1 MKMLN
6 FYKEAAKRFIA
17 LALAAGILG
26 VPEGYE
32 ALHRSKTK
40 PMKTYT
46 FSALAT
52 DEGKD
57 DDKSNFSKVTGT
69 AVEDDELT
77 QEATQTTAARA
88 AGFEEY
94 TTTSVTT
101 IPSGPVAYVGDRI
114 LQMEAAQPW
123 DEPELAEKVKK
134 EENKKIDVTVPDKGN
149 YSKAVGKLSTAT
161 PMEEGYYTLTV
172 STGMSPGTN
181 VEYFVVRYIDKKG
194 NPQSKYIFP
203 KTHSLK
209 ATHDFITGL
218 TTSSDAA
225 KTQMDELEKKHSALE
240 NFDYS
245 EETEP
250 ATKALAS
257 WTVDDFMF
265 YAPKGLT
272 KITSVE
278 AFLSKGS
285 WTVQGI
291 EVSKV
296 NSQTYYG
303 EYGFYTGKYFLA
315 MDRTRIC
322 ELKKKKQGT
331 LTLSAVSD
339 TLINIG
345 GSDSI
350 YFELNTIFD
359 DAHVDNP
366 LDDLYS
372 IRLDIA
378 DELKSGI
385 ETYLKNDP
393 SDLSPA
399 AKLNLEHIAVEIE
412 YQDINGWTRNVTMP
426 FLLSVLGQYEF
437 YNVENLSMT
446 NAEGGKVEGIGNVRS
461 VGLCQRGDTVAFTA
475 CLPEFKSLISTK
487 LYVGSKARERLKE
500 TGNIQLC
507 PEKKIEDLEAELEEA
522 RSQSEQDDT
531 KIDSIQNSI
540 QSEKEKIGNYSDLM
554 YQLDNDD
561 IALSSISIY
570 DGICVMGNTPDV
582 TSNSKKWYSYTT
594 GFAFKS
600 EAPLYYS
607 TTTKETGF
615 VLNSG
620 TADTFSMKAYNPDN
634 PLIGY
639 NMSGSFMVRIKTDN
653 IVGAGTAGE
662 TYVKLSYQNSS
673 GDIVTTRLYNVKDEV
688 MNYLGYWP
696 SDKSATSDYAYLH
709 GVAENNI
716 VEFPVQLDDVVAVT
730 GIELSVDS
738 YSGEEWQVDS
748 VSVAVID
755 KIGRRYNFV
764 DPDNVDLS
772 ANTIKDTE
780 DINVEIPKDGDNV
793 RLRSVFDD
801 KYIAYDGEP
810 SDGKKVYLDTSNIAT
825 FKLKSVGDGW
835 YQFITSQDDKFCLNR
850 QGENNSADDAAVC
863 LFKNV
868 ETDNQKF
875 KLKKNSDGTFTIII
889 GGTGERSC
897 LDVGDIVNGKPGVIQ
912 NTIGGIPRMVASG
925 SYDFQKWYVDIIHD
939 SSYVP
944 PAEGTASDTAA
955 DEETPAAQSYSEV
968 KDGDIISFRNKNSGL
983 YLAADQDSDN
993 YNIIQAAAEDRT
1005 YYKVSKNGDFAAF
1018 QMMNGNKVSR
1028 NYIKAP
1034 SDRNAETAMARV
1046 PSNLM
1051 LFRIYDSEDGTFIIE
1066 TSSGGFYLDV
1076 KDGATEAGA
1085 NVETTHSSL
1094 NTDSQHWY
1102 IEING
1107 VDVITP
1113 ATAEARRKADEKVRE
1128 EEEKARQ
1135 AEIEARTVR
1144 KYETVDQ
1151 INNGDILYFRNQQT
1165 DLYMSYSGKPSNR
1178 NNVFQAEQN
1187 EAAAFKAVELDNG
1200 WFQFVCVDDENFVL
1214 DRQASGGNKDG
1225 ANIFLFTNNGNENQT
1240 FKVKTFTDGTF
1251 MFITGGTDEGSCV
1264 QAEKLVGVGDDI
1276 NQGTVT
1282 GEREQRWYA
1291 EKMTSYVEEET
1302 EDPTNGGKL
1311 DPNAVVP
1318 YATNLNP
1325 YTADGDHSAYY
1336 VVREVVMTVIP
1347 PFPLKYKD
1355 EDSKSLIVAGQSVT
1369 FSSGRGRVIRSEDL
1383 NFDDVRYSMP
1393 YEYTSRDYGYTR
1405 TSKTFDLIVKVADDP
1420 TAGNVNGDS
1429 GSKNYFYFQLL
1440 FKYGGS
1446 ALVLANQQL
1455 SSDGFRAGMG
1465 ETFSISVNRDY
1476 GELTSIRI
1484 LPEDVQEDSD
1494 IFDKLNIEMIT
1505 VTERVYGD
1513 SSTQYVADNVGWIGI
1528 DYHDSA
1534 EDSSIQGRSGR
1545 TIGNISKTVGI
1556 SYKQTVVNF
1565 LAEINTLPWDT
1576 DYLQVE
1582 GSIAC
1587 DLEYIDIDGQPQT
1600 ASFDVVK
1607 RMAEYMNKAPR
1618 VAEAASDGSNA
1629 SLFTNMGCVSDPQWM
1644 LRPNHTDR
1652 FMLPS
1657 LPNAKSLSSIT
1668 FYATSRNNKPGK
1680 WVIGSVSISRIIKD
1694 GGIVTL
1700 NSNGEYYR
1708 TMETRGFCENRK
1720 ERKRE
1725 ELFLP
1730 AGTTQSLKLNFNE
1743 NIIDWINYKT
1753 ELSSVSRLPDSTN
1766 DELNIYIYPEDPE
1779 RLNITNSAVKTAVQ
1793 YTVPYSQVMQA
1804 KQSTLS
1810 VANSGTADAVFYT
1823 KGMSVPS
1830 MNNLVKMGIQCRDQ
1844 YVLFD
1849 YAIVEQV
1856 RDGVVINTYH
1866 FKFHGE
1872 SGLLGIT
1879 KTPDDYT
1886 TVYEPMQQVVS
1897 LSLSED
1903 STEAAL
1909 FATTDTNSK
1918 TSNIAIAMR
1927 YTSTLDPGNTEYYSP
1942 YIYLTDIG
1950 INKIYPGMMIDVP
1963 FDIPYVK
1970 DIKGYKIASFGN
1982 NVNAKVKGS
1991 MAVNYRNSSANDA
2004 SGTMIG
2010 GVYSSNGSFDIKN
2023 ALMEYDLAAGT
2034 TGEGSVAPLSIRF
2047 KTAKAMKGVESGT
2060 TTPVRATIY
2069 YTDQM
2074 GAAQTYQISDLRRFI
2089 QLTDTSPNAVTEN
2102 DNDNTIANSTNN
2114 TWKFVREF
2122 ETDSWKTVK
2131 LFLPECDEIK
2141 SIWVCPYGGRDVDAM
2156 WYLEQFSGT
2165 LGIDK
2170 SIKPYSTFDRLIDE
2184 ELKEST
2190 AGTEIALYDVS
2201 MSTQLFANGVVTPST
2216 NHFASATIESGDV
2229 AKITVKIRG
2238 GDRKYAVDTYEIVN
2252 GVKVKAPITF
2262 VSNKTDTEFWFTP
2275 DENETR
2281 ETKSYQI
2288 SVYSEDNKYVRDEIY
2303 VMVRPKPETTAT
2315 TEIATTTTETAAT
2328 TAETTTTTAEIMTTA
2343 ETEAPPETTAPA
2355 ETTTE
2360 AVTVPTEPDTEEKP
2374 EDTTEPEEQS
2384 E

>member
-32 ALHRSKTK
+32 AMHRSKTK
-40 PMKTYT
+40 SMKTYT

-52 DEGKD
+52 DEDKGKD
-57 DDKSNFSKVTGT
+57 DDDSKSSFNEVEGT
-69 AVEDDELT
+69 EVEDDEFA
-77 QEATQTTAARA
+77 QETTQTAAVGA
-88 AGFEEY
+88 SGFEEY
-94 TTTSVTT
+94 TTTTVTT
-101 IPSGPVAYVGDRI
+101 IPSGPVAYVGDQI
-114 LQMEAAQPW
+114 LRMEAASPW
-123 DEPELAEKVKK
+123 DEPELAERVKQK
-134 EENKKIDVTVPDKGN
+134 ENKEINVTVPAKET
-149 YSKAVGKLSTAT
+149 YSKAISKLSDASA
-161 PMEEGYYTLTV
+161 MEEGYYTLTV
-172 STGMSPGTN
+172 STGISPGTN
-181 VEYFVVRYIDKKG
+181 VEYFAVRYLDKKG
-194 NPQSKYIFP
+194 NPQTKYIFP

-218 TTSSDAA
+218 TTSSEAA
-225 KTQMDELEKKHSALE
+225 KAQMEELDKKHSVL
-240 NFDYS
+240 NDYDYT
-245 EETEP
+245 EVTEP

-265 YAPKGLT
+265 YAPNGLT

-345 GSDSI
+345 GSESQ
-350 YFELNTIFD
+350 YFELNTNFEE
-359 DAHVDNP
+359 AHVDNP

-412 YQDINGWTRNVTMP
+412 YQDVNGWTRNVTMP
-426 FLLSVLGQYEF
+426 FLLSVLGQYDF
-437 YNVENLSMT
+437 YNVENLNMD
-446 NAEGGKVEGIGNVRS
+446 NADGSTVEGIGNVRS
-461 VGLCQRGDTVAFTA
+461 TGLCQRGDTVAFTA

-487 LYVGSKARERLKE
+487 MYVGSKAREVLKQ
-500 TGNIQLC
+500 TGGIQLAS
-507 PEKKIEDLEAELEEA
+507 EKKIEDLNEQLSELRKEDFV
-522 RSQSEQDDT
+522 DDT
-531 KIDSIQNSI
+531 KVDRCLVDIDI
-540 QSEKEKIGNYSDLM
+540 EKGKLKNYDDLI
-554 YQLDNDD
+554 YELDNDD

-582 TSNSKKWYSYTT
+582 TSNSKKWYSYAT
-594 GFAFKS
+594 GFAFAS
-600 EAPLYYS
+600 DAPLYYS
-607 TTTKETGF
+607 TTTKDTGF

-620 TADTFSMKAYNPDN
+620 TADSFSMRAYSANN

-639 NMSGSFMVRIKTDN
+639 NMSGNFMVRIKTDN
-653 IVGAGTAGE
+653 MVGAGTAGE
-662 TYVKLSYQNSS
+662 TYVKLSYQNGS
-673 GDIVTTRLYNVKDEV
+673 GEIVTTRLYNVRDEV

-696 SDKSATSDYAYLH
+696 SDDSATSDYAYLH

-716 VEFPVQLDDVVAVT
+716 VEFPVQLEDVVAVT

-738 YSGEEWQVDS
+738 YSGDEWQVDS

-755 KIGRRYNFV
+755 KIGNRYTFV
-764 DPDNVDLS
+764 SSDDVDLAS
-772 ANTIKDTE
+772 NGARNI
-780 DINVEIPKDGDNV
+780 KDGDI
-793 RLRSVFDD
+793 L
-801 KYIAYDGEP
+801 
-810 SDGKKVYLDTSNIAT
+810 T
-825 FKLKSVGDGW
+825 FKCKHGGQYLSVEDSVTKSGTNVLVDEKSSASEWKAVDAGDGW
-835 YQFITSQDDKFCLNR
+835 FNLFSQIGDGSMAMDVK
-850 QGENNSADDAAVC
+850 GASKDNSTNIQIYSHNTTAA
-863 LFKNV
+863 
-868 ETDNQKF
+868 QKF
-875 KLKKNSDGTFTIII
+875 KFKANKDGTYSILT
-889 GGTGERSC
+889 GTTNGESC
-897 LDVGDIVNGKPGVIQ
+897 VDYSKLSNGNVHQYKNVYGDN
-912 NTIGGIPRMVASG
+912 
-925 SYDFQKWYVDIIHD
+925 QKWYVDITRD

-944 PAEGTASDTAA
+944 VSEAATASPTEAA
-955 DEETPAAQSYSEV
+955 NVPKSHDSIN
-968 KDGDIISFRNKNSGL
+968 DGDVVSFRNSKTGL
-983 YLAADQDSDN
+983 YIGVDDKWN
-993 YNIIQAAAEDRT
+993 VIQTTAENRT
-1005 YYKVSKNGDFAAF
+1005 YFVAAMYGDLTLFYVNGSGTQTAK
-1018 QMMNGNKVSR
+1018 QVVTGGNDSTLSVTQARILKDSTPNPSR
-1028 NYIKAP
+1028 LY
-1034 SDRNAETAMARV
+1034 
-1046 PSNLM
+1046 
-1051 LFRIYDSEDGTFIIE
+1051 RICDLEDGTFSFE
-1066 TSSGGFYLDV
+1066 TGSGGFMIDV
-1076 KDGATEAGA
+1076 SDGSAESGA
-1085 NVETTHSSL
+1085 AIKTTSSSL
-1094 NTDSQHWY
+1094 NNDSQCWY
-1102 IEING
+1102 VEIDG
-1107 VDVITP
+1107 VDVVTP
-1113 ATAEARRKADEKVRE
+1113 KAAVKLAE
-1128 EEEKARQ
+1128 EERKKEEAEEAARQ
-1135 AEIEARTVR
+1135 ADIEARTVR
-1144 KYETVDQ
+1144 EYTPVDQ
-1151 INNGDILYFRNQQT
+1151 INNGDILYFRNQST
-1165 DLYMSYSGKPSNR
+1165 DLYMSYSGEPSDR
-1178 NNVFQAEQN
+1178 SNVFQSEQK

-1200 WFQFVCVDDENFVL
+1200 WFQFVCVEDENFVL
-1214 DRQASGGNKDG
+1214 DRQASGGNKDE
-1225 ANIFLFTNNGNENQT
+1225 AEIFLFTNNGTANQT
-1240 FKVKTFTDGTF
+1240 FKIKTFTDGTF
-1251 MFITGGTDEGSCV
+1251 MFITGGTDERSCV
-1264 QAEKLVGVGDDI
+1264 QADKLVGVGDNI
-1276 NQGTVT
+1276 CQWTVT
-1282 GEREQRWYA
+1282 GEKEQRWYA
-1291 EKMTSYVEEET
+1291 EKMTSYVQDDT
-1302 EDPTNGGKL
+1302 DDPTNGGKL

-1318 YATNLNP
+1318 YDTDLNP
-1325 YTADGDHSAYY
+1325 YSSDGDHSAYY
-1336 VVREVVMTVIP
+1336 VIREVDMTVIP
-1347 PFPLKYKD
+1347 PFPLKYADD
-1355 EDSKSLIVAGQSVT
+1355 EAKSLIIAGQSVT

-1405 TSKTFDLIVKVADDP
+1405 SSKTFDLIVKVADDP
-1420 TAGNVNGDS
+1420 SAGNINGDS

-1494 IFDKLNIEMIT
+1494 IFDKLNIEQIT

-1513 SSTQYVADNVGWIGI
+1513 TSTQYVADNVGWIGI

-1565 LAEINTLPWDT
+1565 LAEINTLPWDS

-1607 RMAEYMNKAPR
+1607 RMAEYMNKSPR
-1618 VAEAASDGSNA
+1618 VVEAASDGSNA

-1657 LPNAKSLSSIT
+1657 LPNVKSLTSIT

-1708 TMETRGFCENRK
+1708 TMETKGFCENKK
-1720 ERKRE
+1720 ERKKE

-1730 AGTTQSLKLNFNE
+1730 AGTTQSLKLNFNT
-1743 NIIDWINYKT
+1743 NVIDWIDYKT

-1766 DELNIYIYPEDPE
+1766 DELNIYIYPENPE
-1779 RLNITNSAVKTAVQ
+1779 RLDITNSIVKTAVQ
-1793 YTVPYSQVMQA
+1793 YTIPYSQVMQA

-1823 KGMSVPS
+1823 KGLAVSS

-1856 RDGVVINTYH
+1856 REGVVVNTYH
-1866 FKFHGE
+1866 FTFHGE

-1879 KTPDDYT
+1879 KAPDDYT

-1897 LSLSED
+1897 LSLSEA
-1903 STEAAL
+1903 SEESAL

-1942 YIYLTDIG
+1942 YVYLTDIG

-1982 NVNAKVKGS
+1982 KINARVKGS
-1991 MAVNYRNSSANDA
+1991 MAVNYNNSSANDA

-2010 GVYSSNGSFDIKN
+2010 GVYSSNGSYDIKN
-2023 ALMEYDLAAGT
+2023 ALMEYDLAEGI

-2060 TTPVRATIY
+2060 ATPVRAMIY

-2074 GAAQTYQISDLRRFI
+2074 GAAQTYQISDLRKFI
-2089 QLTDTSPNAVTEN
+2089 QLTDTSPNAVTED
-2102 DNDNTIANSTNN
+2102 DNDNTVANSTNN

-2122 ETDSWKTVK
+2122 ETNSWKTVK
-2131 LFLPECDEIK
+2131 LFLPECNEIK
-2141 SIWVCPYGGRDVDAM
+2141 SIWVCPYGGGDVDAM

-2170 SIKPYSTFDRLIDE
+2170 AIKPYASFDRLIDE

-2262 VSNKTDTEFWFTP
+2262 VSNKTETEFWFTP
-2275 DENETR
+2275 DENETKD
-2281 ETKSYQI
+2281 TKSYQI

-2303 VMVRPKPETTAT
+2303 VMVRPKPETTT
-2315 TEIATTTTETAAT
+2315 TTTVTTTTTETTAA
-2328 TAETTTTTAEIMTTA
+2328 TAETTTTTAAEITTTT

-2360 AVTVPTEPDTEEKP
+2360 AVTVPTEPYTEESS
-2374 EDTTEPEEQS
+2374 EDTTESEEQS

>member
-101 IPSGPVAYVGDRI
+101 IPSGPVAYVGDQI

-322 ELKKKKQGT
+322 ELKKKQQGT

-350 YFELNTIFD
+350 YFDLNTNFD

-500 TGNIQLC
+500 TGSIQLC
-507 PEKKIEDLEAELEEA
+507 PEKNIEDLEAELEEA

-540 QSEKEKIGNYSDLM
+540 QSEKEKIGNYSDLI

-620 TADTFSMKAYNPDN
+620 TADTFPMKAYNPDN

-738 YSGEEWQVDS
+738 YSGDEWQVDS

-764 DPDNVDLS
+764 DPANVDLT
-772 ANTIKDTE
+772 ANTIKD
-780 DINVEIPKDGDNV
+780 G
-793 RLRSVFDD
+793 
-801 KYIAYDGEP
+801 
-810 SDGKKVYLDTSNIAT
+810 
-825 FKLKSVGDGW
+825 
-835 YQFITSQDDKFCLNR
+835 
-850 QGENNSADDAAVC
+850 
-863 LFKNV
+863 
-868 ETDNQKF
+868 
-875 KLKKNSDGTFTIII
+875 
-889 GGTGERSC
+889 
-897 LDVGDIVNGKPGVIQ
+897 
-912 NTIGGIPRMVASG
+912 
-925 SYDFQKWYVDIIHD
+925 
-939 SSYVP
+939 SYVP

-983 YLAADQDSDN
+983 YLAAAQGSDKYN
-993 YNIIQAAAEDRT
+993 INIIQAAAEDRT

-1018 QMMNGNKVSR
+1018 QMMDGNKVSR

-1034 SDRNAETAMARV
+1034 SDGNAEAAIARV

-1051 LFRIYDSEDGTFIIE
+1051 LFRIHDSEDGTFTIE
-1066 TSSGGFYLDV
+1066 TSSGGFNLDV

-1113 ATAEARRKADEKVRE
+1113 ATAEARRKADEKARE

-1165 DLYMSYSGKPSNR
+1165 DLYMSYSGKPSDR

-1214 DRQASGGNKDG
+1214 DRQASGGKEDG
-1225 ANIFLFTNNGNENQT
+1225 ANIFLFTNNGTENQT

-1251 MFITGGTDEGSCV
+1251 MFITGATDEGSCV

-1276 NQGTVT
+1276 NQWTVT

-1494 IFDKLNIEMIT
+1494 IFDKLNIEQIT

-1629 SLFTNMGCVSDPQWM
+1629 SLFTNMGCISDPQWM

-1779 RLNITNSAVKTAVQ
+1779 RLNITNTAVKTAVQ

-1991 MAVNYRNSSANDA
+1991 MAVNYRNSSVNDA

-2023 ALMEYDLAAGT
+2023 ALMEYDLAEGT

-2141 SIWVCPYGGRDVDAM
+2141 SIWVCPYGGGDVDAM

-2252 GVKVKAPITF
+2252 GVKVKAPITS

-2328 TAETTTTTAEIMTTA
+2328 TAETTTTTAVITTTA

-2360 AVTVPTEPDTEEKP
+2360 AVTVPTEPDTEENP